1 MDRYFV
7 VLPSGRPSGAEW
19 LSAMV
24 IHKRERE
31 REREPGLGLLPH
43 AISFAE
49 EQEAVDFLCEQR
61 DAAADS
67 LEREARRTLSL
78 VESIRA
84 IQCVVSGK

>member
-24 IHKRERE
+24 IYK

>member
-7 VLPSGRPSGAEW
+7 VLPSGRPSGVEW

-24 IHKRERE
+24 VHKRK
-31 REREPGLGLLPH
+31 PQGFLAPH
-43 AISFAE
+43 TASFGA

-61 DAAADS
+61 DAVVGS